1 MPADENFIVIQGWMV
16 NDLELKGN
24 ELLAYALIYGFS
36 QDGESEYTGSLS
48 YLQKWLGVSRQ
59 TAVNTLN
66 GLLDKNLIEKRL
78 FDVNNVHFCAY
89 RSIRRVVKK
98 LDGGS
103 QKIRPNN
110 IEDNKDNIK
119 KEYKERKFVIPSVEE
134 IKAYCEERNNG
145 IDPQYFWDFYD
156 AKGWRIGKTPMKSW
170 KSAVRTWEAKR
181 RTETKTTSSE
191 RDYSEFY
198 I

>member
-36 QDGESEYTGSLS
+36 QDGESEFTGSLS
-48 YLQKWLGVSRQ
+48 YLVGWFGFTKKTAITTLQSLVDKGLVEKTEDYINGVKHNKYKI
-59 TAVNTLN
+59 TP
-66 GLLDKNLIEKRL
+66 
-78 FDVNNVHFCAY
+78 
-89 RSIRRVVKK
+89 VVKK
-98 LDGGS
+98 LHHPGE
-103 QKIRPNN
+103 KITPNN
-110 IEDNKDNIK
+110 IKDNKDNIK

-156 AKGWRIGKTPMKSW
+156 AKGWKIGKTPMKSW